1 MWYDVADRLAP
12 DLFTMDLMDVRGCG
26 RSDRPSRGHDLEGY
40 ASDVRGVLA
49 DIGGPVT
56 LVAHSMGAKIA
67 QFLAC
72 EASGAIERL
81 ILVAPGVAAAVRPS
95 PRHRAQTLET
105 FGSRRAIERFTR
117 AAMFRAPSQESFE
130 RLVDDALLAQYE
142 HWIGWYDRG
151 RSADFA
157 GRLDEIRV
165 PTLAIAGEK
174 DPLVSP
180 ARVKRDLT
188 NNIEGALLV
197 TLRGAGHNLPVETPA
212 EIAAAIE
219 RFTA

>member
-1 MWYDVADRLAP
+1 
-12 DLFTMDLMDVRGCG
+12 MDIMDVRGCG

-40 ASDVRGVLA
+40 ASDVRSVLA
-49 DIGGPVT
+49 EIGGPVT
-56 LVAHSMGAKIA
+56 VVAHSMGAKIV

-72 EASGAIERL
+72 DASNAIERL

-95 PRHRAQTLET
+95 PRHRAQALEA
-105 FGSRRAIERFTR
+105 FGSRRAIELFTR
-117 AAMFRAPSQESFE
+117 AAMFRAPSERSFE
-130 RLVDDALLAQYE
+130 RIVDDALLAQYE

-151 RSADFA
+151 RAADFA
-157 GRLDEIRV
+157 DRLDEIRV

-174 DPLVSP
+174 DPLVSA

-188 NNIEGALLV
+188 NKIEGALLV